1 MRVTIDQEDPPL
13 RCLVMGATGHLGSH
27 LVPEL
32 LAHGHEVAVLV
43 RDRGQAAQFPTRVM
57 VHVGDATD
65 ARAVRGALA
74 NSDLVYFLMHSLDQP
89 DFAGIDRE
97 AASVLA
103 TAAADAEVR
112 QIVYV
117 GGPRPDSPG
126 LSAHLASRAEVGD
139 VLTAG
144 RVPALV
150 LQASMIIGAGSASF
164 ELLRSSARLT
174 PWVPVPSWMHNTSRP
189 VALADVVHLL
199 VAAADVPEPVGGV
212 FDVPGPE
219 RLSYLELVQRCA
231 RVLRLPVRLPVPAPL
246 WSHKLAAQVA
256 GLVTPVSAAVAE
268 PLFASLDHD
277 LAADGPPI
285 TDVLP
290 APPGGM
296 TSVDNA
302 IRAATTP
309 EAEKTGG
316 EVFTEERTVLTE
328 ASPEDV
334 WRTVNTLGGQDGWHT
349 VPLVWTVRGAIDHL
363 FGGIGLYRG
372 RAPEVGDGDVVDFW
386 TVVRRDDEARQ
397 LVLRADMKM
406 PGRTVLDMRVDRE
419 GDRTRYRQ
427 KITFT
432 ADGLLGQLYW
442 MAQKPL
448 HDIVFATMA
457 RGIVKKAAA
466 AQDA

>member
-1 MRVTIDQEDPPL
+1 
-13 RCLVMGATGHLGSH
+13 MGATGHLGSR

-32 LAHGHEVAVLV
+32 LGHDHEVSVLI
-43 RDRGQAAQFPTRVM
+43 RDGTQTARFPTDVM
-57 VHVGDATD
+57 VHVGDAAD
-65 ARAVRGALA
+65 ARVVRQAVAGK
-74 NSDLVYFLMHSLDQP
+74 DVVYFLVHSLGRP
-89 DFAGIDRE
+89 DFAGVDRE
-97 AASVLA
+97 AAAVLA
-103 TAAADAEVR
+103 AAAAGAEVR
-112 QIVYV
+112 QVVYV
-117 GGPRPDSPG
+117 GGPRPDSPD

-139 VLTAG
+139 VVGAG

-174 PWVPVPSWMHNTSRP
+174 PWVPVPPWMRNTSRP
-189 VALADVVHLL
+189 VAVGDVVHFL
-199 VAAADVPEPVGGV
+199 VAAASLPEPVDGV
-212 FDVPGPE
+212 FDVLGPE

-246 WSHKLAAQVA
+246 WSHKLAARVA
-256 GLVTPVSAAVAE
+256 GLVTPVSAATAE
-268 PLFASLDHD
+268 PLLASLDHD
-277 LAADGPPI
+277 LAADGRPV

-309 EAEKTGG
+309 DTPEADG

-334 WRTVNTLGGQDGWHT
+334 WRTVNALGGKDGWHT
-349 VPLVWTVRGAIDHL
+349 IPLVWTIRGAVDHL

-372 RAPEVGDGDVVDFW
+372 RAPEVGEGDVVDFW
-386 TVVRRDDEARQ
+386 TVVHRDDEARR

-406 PGRTVLDMRVDRE
+406 PGHTVLDMRVDRE

-427 KITFT
+427 KVTFT

-442 MAQKPL
+442 LAQKPL
-448 HDIVFATMA
+448 HDLVFATMA
-457 RGIVKKAAA
+457 RGIVRKACTSP
-466 AQDA
+466 

>member
-1 MRVTIDQEDPPL
+1 MTTDEDGQPT
-13 RCLVMGATGHLGSH
+13 RCLVMGATGHLGSR

-32 LAHGHEVAVLV
+32 LRHGHQVAVLV
-43 RDRGQAAQFPTRVM
+43 RDSAQAAQFATRVM
-57 VHVGDATD
+57 VHAGDATD
-65 ARAVRGALA
+65 PHAVREALA
-74 NSDLVYFLMHSLDQP
+74 GNDIVYFLVHSLDRP
-89 DFAGIDRE
+89 DFAGVDAE
-97 AASVLA
+97 AAAVLA
-103 TAAADAEVR
+103 GAAADAAVR

-117 GGPRPDSPG
+117 GGPRPGSPG
-126 LSAHLASRAEVGD
+126 VSAHLASRAEVGD
-139 VLTAG
+139 VLAAG

-174 PWVPVPSWMHNTSRP
+174 PWVPVPSWMRNTSRP
-189 VALADVVHLL
+189 VAVADVVHFL
-199 VAAADVPEPVGGV
+199 VAAADLPEPVGGV

-231 RVLRLPVRLPVPAPL
+231 RVLRLPVRLPVPAPF

-256 GLVTPVSAAVAE
+256 GLVTPVRAAVAE
-268 PLFASLDHD
+268 PLFASLEHD
-277 LAADGPPI
+277 LAADGPLA

-302 IRAATTP
+302 IRAATEP
-309 EAEKTGG
+309 EAEKDGG

-334 WRTVNTLGGQDGWHT
+334 WRTVNTLGGKDGWHT
-349 VPLVWTVRGAIDHL
+349 IPLVWTVRGAIDHL
-363 FGGIGLYRG
+363 LGGIGLYRG
-372 RAPEVGDGDVVDFW
+372 RAPEVGEGDVVDFW
-386 TVVRRDDEARQ
+386 TVVHRDDEARQ

-406 PGRTVLDMRVDRE
+406 PGRTLLDMRVDRE

-442 MAQKPL
+442 VAQKPL
-448 HDIVFATMA
+448 HDVVFAAMA
-457 RGIVKKAAA
+457 RGIVRKASAA
-466 AQDA
+466 

>member
-1 MRVTIDQEDPPL
+1 
-13 RCLVMGATGHLGSH
+13 MGATGHLGSH

-43 RDRGQAAQFPTRVM
+43 RDRSQAARFPTRVM

-65 ARAVRGALA
+65 PRAVRGALA

-164 ELLRSSARLT
+164 ELLRSSTRLT

-199 VAAADVPEPVGGV
+199 VAAADATEPIGGV

-256 GLVTPVSAAVAE
+256 GLVTPVPTAVAE

-457 RGIVKKAAA
+457 RGIVRKASAA
-466 AQDA
+466 HQGA

>member
-1 MRVTIDQEDPPL
+1 
-13 RCLVMGATGHLGSH
+13 MGATGHLGSR
-27 LVPEL
+27 LVPRL
-32 LAHGHEVAVLV
+32 LEHGHQVAVLV
-43 RDRGQAAQFPTRVM
+43 RDSAQTTLFPTNVLA
-57 VHVGDATD
+57 HVGDATD
-65 ARAVRGALA
+65 PHAVREALA
-74 NSDLVYFLMHSLDQP
+74 GNEVVYFLVHSLDRP
-89 DFAGIDRE
+89 DFADVDRSAAAVLAAEAE
-97 AASVLA
+97 AAS
-103 TAAADAEVR
+103 VR

-139 VLTAG
+139 VVAAG

-189 VALADVVHLL
+189 VSVADVLHYL
-199 VAAADVPEPVGGV
+199 VAAAGLPEPVGGV
-212 FDVPGPE
+212 FDVLGPE
-219 RLSYLELVQRCA
+219 QLSYLDLVQRCA
-231 RVLRLPVRLPVPAPL
+231 RVLRLPVRVPLPAPV

-256 GLVTPVSAAVAE
+256 GLVTPVPAAVAE
-268 PLFASLDHD
+268 PLFESLDHD
-277 LAADGPPI
+277 LVTTEPPV

-290 APPGGM
+290 APHGGL

-302 IRAATTP
+302 IRAAIP
-309 EAEKTGG
+309 SAAEDTEG

-328 ASPEDV
+328 APPEDV
-334 WRTVNTLGGQDGWHT
+334 WRTVTTLGGKDGWHT
-349 VPLVWTVRGAIDHL
+349 IPLVWTVRGAIDHL

-372 RAPEVGDGDVVDFW
+372 RAPAVGEGDVVDFW
-386 TVVRRDDEARQ
+386 TVVHRDDEARH

-406 PGRTVLDMRVDRE
+406 PGHTLLDMRVDRE

-427 KITFT
+427 KVTFT

-442 MAQKPL
+442 VTQKPL

-457 RGIVKKAAA
+457 RGIVRKACARP
-466 AQDA
+466 

>member
-1 MRVTIDQEDPPL
+1 
-13 RCLVMGATGHLGSH
+13 MGATGHLGSR

-32 LAHGHEVAVLV
+32 LRHGHDVAVLV
-43 RDRGQAAQFPTRVM
+43 RDGTQAARFPTNVL
-57 VHVGDATD
+57 VHVGDATHPHVVGE
-65 ARAVRGALA
+65 AVTGC
-74 NSDLVYFLMHSLDQP
+74 DVVYFLVHSLDRP
-89 DFAGIDRE
+89 DFAEVDRE
-97 AASVLA
+97 AAAVLV
-103 TAAADAEVR
+103 TAAADADVR
-112 QIVYV
+112 QVVYV

-139 VLTAG
+139 VVVAG
-144 RVPALV
+144 PVPALV
-150 LQASMIIGAGSASF
+150 MQASMVIGAGSASF

-189 VALADVVHLL
+189 VAVHDVVHFLG
-199 VAAADVPEPVGGV
+199 AAADLPEPVDGV
-212 FDVPGPE
+212 FDVLGPE
-219 RLSYLELVQRCA
+219 QLSYLELVQRCA
-231 RVLRLPVRLPVPAPL
+231 RVLRLPVRLPLPAPL

-277 LAADGPPI
+277 LTATSPPV

-290 APPGGM
+290 APPGGL

-309 EAEKTGG
+309 VDERTDG
-316 EVFTEERTVLTE
+316 EVFTEERTVLTD
-328 ASPEDV
+328 AAPEDV
-334 WRTVNTLGGQDGWHT
+334 WRTVNALGGKDGWHT
-349 VPLVWTVRGAIDHL
+349 IPLVWTVRGAIDHL

-372 RAPEVGDGDVVDFW
+372 RAPEVGEGDVVDFW
-386 TVVRRDDEARQ
+386 TVVHRDDDARQ

-406 PGRTVLDMRVDRE
+406 PGHTLLDMRVDRA

-432 ADGLLGQLYW
+432 AEGLLGRLYW
-442 MAQKPL
+442 VAQKPL

-457 RGIVKKAAA
+457 RGIVRKACTRP
-466 AQDA
+466 

>member
-1 MRVTIDQEDPPL
+1 
-13 RCLVMGATGHLGSH
+13 MGATGHLGSH

-43 RDRGQAAQFPTRVM
+43 RDRSQAARFPTRVM

-139 VLTAG
+139 VLIAG
-144 RVPALV
+144 RVPVLV

-199 VAAADVPEPVGGV
+199 VAAADVAEPVGGV

-328 ASPEDV
+328 ASPDDV

-457 RGIVKKAAA
+457 RGIVRKASAA
-466 AQDA
+466 RQGA

>member
-1 MRVTIDQEDPPL
+1 
-13 RCLVMGATGHLGSH
+13 MGATGHLGSH